1 LIGYLF
7 NTYLPT
13 SVTPF
18 SSPQPTGTTG
28 LYSVLSIV
36 DGDTIKVKDGDR
48 SETIR
53 LIGVDTPETVDP
65 RKPVQCFGIEASNKV
80 KALLTGKRVRLQS
93 DPSQEDKDKYN
104 RLLRYVFLED
114 GTNLNLLLISE
125 GYAHEYTYDVPYAL
139 QKEFQTA
146 EKSARENEKGL
157 WSPTACRNN

>member
-1 LIGYLF
+1 
-7 NTYLPT
+7 
-13 SVTPF
+13 
-18 SSPQPTGTTG
+18 
-28 LYSVLSIV
+28 
-36 DGDTIKVKDGDR
+36 
-48 SETIR
+48 
-53 LIGVDTPETVDP
+53 
-65 RKPVQCFGIEASNKV
+65 
-80 KALLTGKRVRLQS
+80 LQS